1 MPKVSV
7 VIPTYNRAESLPKA
21 VASVLRQ
28 TFQDFEIVVV
38 DDASTDDT
46 DEVVRSFSDERIR
59 YIRHETNKREA
70 ETRNT
75 GVQNSKGEY
84 ISFIDDDDE
93 WLPEKLELQVDLLDK
108 SPPIVGAVYTG
119 FVRIES
125 ATGKTLSQ
133 WMPAKRGS
141 IFRDMLG
148 QNWVGTPSTVVLRR
162 ECFDSVGL
170 FDPTIVFGPDYD
182 MWLRLAEKYQFDC
195 IQQPLVKYYIHS
207 DRLSTNYELMIAGL
221 EAKLKKHAA
230 LLAMDSKSYS
240 RHYLNLGTYYCI
252 SGNAKKGRGALLRA
266 IRLNPFELRHYYN
279 LSLSFLGVGN
289 FNRVR
294 RFRDSLSSAIR

>member
-7 VIPTYNRAESLPKA
+7 IIPTYNRSESLPRA
-21 VASVLRQ
+21 LTSVLHQ
-28 TFQDFEIVVV
+28 TFQDLEIVVV

-46 DEVVRSFSDERIR
+46 ARVVQSFGDGRIR
-59 YIRHETNKREA
+59 YIRHDTNKKEA

-75 GVQNSKGEY
+75 GVRNSRGDY
-84 ISFIDDDDE
+84 IAFIDDDDE
-93 WLPEKLELQVDLLDK
+93 WLPEKLELQVNLLDS

-119 FVRIES
+119 FVRIDS
-125 ATGKTLSQ
+125 ATGKPLSE
-133 WMPAKRGS
+133 WISTKRGN
-141 IFRDMLG
+141 IFHDMLS
-148 QNWVGTPSTVVLRR
+148 QNWVGTPSTVVLKRA
-162 ECFDSVGL
+162 CFDAAGL

-182 MWLRLAEKYQFDC
+182 MWLRISQKYQFDC
-195 IQQPLVKYYIHS
+195 IRRPLVKYYVHS

-252 SGNAKKGRGALLRA
+252 SGNTKKGRVALLRA
-266 IRLNPFELRHYYN
+266 IRLYPFEPRHYYN
-279 LSLSFLGVGN
+279 LSLSFLGGGN
-289 FNRVR
+289 FNRIK
-294 RFRDSLSSAIR
+294 RFRDSLSSAVR